1 MNGDRTGDRRQM
13 RSLIGLDSS
22 LSGRVEWLRSS
33 SEGNTSWW
41 VVRVGKLM
49 SMSDSGSWI
58 IAWGL

>member
-1 MNGDRTGDRRQM
+1 MNGDRTGDRRQI

-41 VVRVGKLM
+41 VVGKLM
-49 SMSDSGSWI
+49 SVSNSGSWI

>member
-41 VVRVGKLM
+41 VVGMLM